1 MRLNDDDM
9 PRARAEFMH
18 VSEAEVW
25 EAIAEDDCGSI
36 GAEVTRLVAEFTVR
50 LMACADRHGHA
61 PGCGMQ
67 VRVRCPIERVTVLMM
82 AEGDVSVSIVH

>member
-1 MRLNDDDM
+1 LNDDDDM
-9 PRARAEFMH
+9 PRARPQFMH
-18 VSEAEVW
+18 LSEAEVW

-36 GAEVTRLVAEFTVR
+36 GAEVTRLVAEFTIR

-67 VRVRCPIERVTVLMM
+67 VRVRCPIEHVAVLMM
-82 AEGDVSVSIVH
+82 VEGGASVSTVH

>member
-1 MRLNDDDM
+1 
-9 PRARAEFMH
+9 MH
-18 VSEAEVW
+18 LSEAEVW

-36 GAEVTRLVAEFTVR
+36 GAEVTRLVAEFTIR

-67 VRVRCPIERVTVLMM
+67 VRVRCPIEHVAVLMM
-82 AEGDVSVSIVH
+82 VEGGASVSTVH